1 MDPFIPPHLHLF
13 FNARKHTQWHFLEV
27 AESSGVLYL
36 HLFSGKLFVLLS
48 AEFLL
53 CFDLGSVTDQ
63 LPKNAKLYGEILLN
77 GFRQRLSYGTYV
89 NSWALFFLSPYVS
102 PASRKLVSLSISIS
116 IELLDQN

>member
-1 MDPFIPPHLHLF
+1 M
-13 FNARKHTQWHFLEV
+13 
-27 AESSGVLYL
+27 

-53 CFDLGSVTDQ
+53 CFDWGSVTDQ

-77 GFRQRLSYGTYV
+77 GFRQRLPYGTYV
-89 NSWALFFLSPYVS
+89 SSWALFFLSPYVAR
-102 PASRKLVSLSISIS
+102 ASRKLVSLSISIS